1 MSINVLEN
9 GWVQDSFEL
18 THDVYGPYRGA
29 IAMPPEEYYALTE
42 EQLAAL
48 KQQRVDSWAAY
59 IVETSAQSTPVEE
72 IV

>member
-1 MSINVLEN
+1 MAIDFLEN
-9 GWVQDSFEL
+9 GWIQDTFDL
-18 THDVYGPYRGA
+18 VHDVYGPYRGA

-48 KQQRVDSWAAY
+48 KQQRVDNWAAY

>member
-9 GWVQDSFEL
+9 GWIQDTFDL
-18 THDVYGPYRGA
+18 IHDVYGPYRGA

-48 KQQRVDSWAAY
+48 KQQRVDSWATY

>member
-9 GWVQDSFEL
+9 GWIQDTFDL
-18 THDVYGPYRGA
+18 IHDVYGPYRGA

-48 KQQRVDSWAAY
+48 KQQRVDNWAAY